1 MLCLMLYKCKC
12 FVFTRRVPT
21 RASGRRASPPAG
33 TGGALRRRDFKKSRA
48 AAEWKKTCHN
58 RLNDDSLH
66 RVSAAFAL
74 VALAIVADAREMASV
89 M

>member
-48 AAEWKKTCHN
+48 AAESKKTCHN
-58 RLNDDSLH
+58 LNDDSLH